1 MVFGLEILKQSWNQ
15 RLEITNCIDLLL
27 LGNLHNGHILETAA
41 LEYVSRSKHK
51 NNTCDLKK
59 SLIAHPN
66 LMAEVM
72 LMNNAPLDKND
83 SITSRTI
90 DQLTDQLIENTKSSV
105 TSNFSAVTDYTTS
118 FSVAKVAL
126 KAVDSSLEL
135 VNGAITKVMKCMIK
149 SKVN

>member
-1 MVFGLEILKQSWNQ
+1 M
-15 RLEITNCIDLLL
+15 
-27 LGNLHNGHILETAA
+27 HNGHILETAA

-51 NNTCDLKK
+51 NNTYDVKK

-83 SITSRTI
+83 SITSGAI

-105 TSNFSAVTDYTTS
+105 TSNFSAVTDYATS
-118 FSVAKVAL
+118 FSVAEVAL

-135 VNGAITKVMKCMIK
+135 VDGVIK
-149 SKVN
+149 KK

>member
-1 MVFGLEILKQSWNQ
+1 M
-15 RLEITNCIDLLL
+15 
-27 LGNLHNGHILETAA
+27 
-41 LEYVSRSKHK
+41 
-51 NNTCDLKK
+51 KK

-83 SITSRTI
+83 SITSGAI

-105 TSNFSAVTDYTTS
+105 TSNFSAVTDYATS
-118 FSVAKVAL
+118 FSVAEVAF

-135 VNGAITKVMKCMIK
+135 VDGVIK
-149 SKVN
+149 KK

>member
-15 RLEITNCIDLLL
+15 RLEITNCIDLLF

-51 NNTCDLKK
+51 NNTCDVKK

-83 SITSRTI
+83 SITSGAI

-105 TSNFSAVTDYTTS
+105 TSNFSAVTDYATS
-118 FSVAKVAL
+118 FSVAEVAF

-135 VNGAITKVMKCMIK
+135 VDGAIKKK
-149 SKVN
+149 

>member
-51 NNTCDLKK
+51 NNTCDVKK

-83 SITSRTI
+83 SITSGAI

-105 TSNFSAVTDYTTS
+105 TSNFSAVTDYATS
-118 FSVAKVAL
+118 FSVAEVAF

-135 VNGAITKVMKCMIK
+135 VDGAIKKK
-149 SKVN
+149 

>member
-15 RLEITNCIDLLL
+15 RLEITNCIDLLF

-51 NNTCDLKK
+51 NNTFDVKK

-83 SITSRTI
+83 SITSGAI
-90 DQLTDQLIENTKSSV
+90 DQLIENTKSSV
-105 TSNFSAVTDYTTS
+105 TSNFSAVTDYATS
-118 FSVAKVAL
+118 FSVAEVAF

-135 VNGAITKVMKCMIK
+135 VDGVIK
-149 SKVN
+149 KM

>member
-1 MVFGLEILKQSWNQ
+1 M
-15 RLEITNCIDLLL
+15 
-27 LGNLHNGHILETAA
+27 HNGHILETAA

-51 NNTCDLKK
+51 NNTCDVKK

-83 SITSRTI
+83 SITSGAI

-105 TSNFSAVTDYTTS
+105 TSNFSAVTDYATS
-118 FSVAKVAL
+118 FSVAEVAF

-135 VNGAITKVMKCMIK
+135 VDGAIKKK
-149 SKVN
+149 